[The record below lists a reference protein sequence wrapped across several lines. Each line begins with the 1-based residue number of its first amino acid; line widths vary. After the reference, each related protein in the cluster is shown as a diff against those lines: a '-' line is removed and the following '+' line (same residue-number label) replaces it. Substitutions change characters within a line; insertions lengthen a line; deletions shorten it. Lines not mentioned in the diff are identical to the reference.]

1 MARCQLFRF
10 AFWHAMAAI
19 VLFSSPADAQVP
31 SNDGMILWLDA
42 EDHDA
47 DGEHSNQPADGTPIV
62 EWRDKSDSGNQLSQ
76 NIAVHQPTFHA
87 TATGG
92 RPAVRFH
99 GDDFLSLPTFSG
111 LSTGDQT
118 FHVLVV
124 MQAPGGSSHGAQRI
138 LDLNS
143 RDAAGA
149 AFEKRFGF
157 WVGYQQGRG
166 RVRLGIHSG
175 DEGEGLTVA
184 WNGKPNLIE
193 TVYTGEQTFAIHVN
207 GRRDQRAMFNG
218 THFLGFK
225 DNVTLAL
232 GQHFGA
238 ESNVGTFFQGDLAEL
253 LIYDRPLT
261 ATERYEIGTYLAHKY
276 GLQTGFRPI
285 PQFEKDVLPI
295 LAKRC
300 HSCHGDETLEAD
312 LDLRTVAAMLRGG
325 KAGPVIV
332 RGFADRS
339 EMVSMIEAGKMP
351 PEGETRLTPN
361 EISVLRDWVEADAP
375 AAEVIS
381 DPGRRDTISDKDRQ
395 HWAWH
400 SPERFGP
407 PPVQSAGYVRND
419 VDHFLLA
426 QLERHGL
433 SYSDEANRST
443 LIRRAFFDL
452 TGLPPA
458 PQDVDAFSNDAAP
471 DALER
476 LIDRLL
482 DSEHFGE
489 RWGRHWLDVSGY
501 VDVYGSDND
510 AAIIKPLAE
519 KWRFRDYVIRS
530 FNEGKPFDRFI
541 VEQLAGDELYDW
553 KSADVFSE
561 EMTDALIA
569 TGFLL
574 CANDDTD
581 QNELNTPETR
591 HHVLQRTTEVI
602 ASNLLALTVQCARCH
617 DHKYEAFSQADYYC
631 LESVFAPAFNVRHW
645 VTSTGHGR
653 ADVSDRQK
661 ERIDHENGQID
672 GRVAAL
678 KMQADEI
685 RERYRRTL
693 FTEKL
698 ALLPETIRS
707 TVRTA
712 LETSAEKR
720 TAEQQRLAETHKA
733 ALTVSPQELSAAPN
747 EVDTKQLTDI
757 AKQTADLHSK
767 RRTYRTIQIVH
778 ERNLP
783 SPTYVLRR
791 GNYLRPG
798 LKVAPDLPT
807 ILDAASL
814 RVEAVSDSSG
824 RRLALAKALTDPDT
838 LAGQHVAR
846 VIVNRIWQQVFG
858 TGLVETSDNLGV
870 SGALPS
876 HPKLLDYLTLRFID
890 NGWQVKP
897 IIRLMMLSGAW
908 RQRSTQTAGSV
919 KALNT
924 DPENRLLWR
933 MNLRQLDSEYV
944 RDAILAASGKLD
956 RTVLGPFVPLDA
968 RADGMVVIKTK
979 GLPTPTTEW
988 RRSIYVLARRNYHLT
1003 MLRVFGQPIV
1013 ARNCTVRKPAAIVTQ
1028 SLTLLHDDFVLQQ
1041 ADYFAERVIADAG
1054 NAVPKQVAAAFR
1066 IAVGRSPT
1074 EDEEKLSIEL
1084 VQRQRDRYEAQKPET
1099 DASRIAL
1106 AQLCKMLF
1114 NLNEFLYVK

>member
-1 MARCQLFRF
+1 MSRRHQFRF
-10 AFWHAMAAI
+10 LLVCAVVGI
-19 VLFSSPADAQVP
+19 VLFSSPTDAQV
-31 SNDGMILWLDA
+31 SSADGMILWLDA

-47 DGEHSNQPADGTPIV
+47 DGDHSNQPADASPIV
-62 EWRDKSDSGNQLSQ
+62 EWRDRSGSGNQPAQ

-87 TATGG
+87 KAIGG
-92 RPAVRFH
+92 RPAIRFH
-99 GDDFLSLPTFSG
+99 GDDFLSLPAFSG
-111 LSTGDQT
+111 LATGDQT
-118 FHVLVV
+118 FHILVV
-124 MQAPGGSSHGAQRI
+124 MQAPAGSSHGAQRI

-143 RDAAGA
+143 RDAVGA
-149 AFEKRFGF
+149 AFEKRYGF
-157 WVGYQQGRG
+157 WVGHQQGRG

-184 WNGKPNLIE
+184 WDGKPNLIE

-238 ESNVGTFFQGDLAEL
+238 ESNVGTFLQGDLAEV

-261 ATERYEIGTYLAHKY
+261 ATERFEIGSYLAHKY
-276 GLQTGFRPI
+276 GLKTGFRPI
-285 PQFEKDVLPI
+285 PQFEKDVQPI
-295 LAKRC
+295 LARRC
-300 HSCHGDETLEAD
+300 HSCHGDEALEAD

-339 EMVSMIEAGKMP
+339 EMVSMIESGKMP
-351 PEGETRLTPN
+351 PKGETGLTPN
-361 EISVLRDWVEADAP
+361 EISLLRDWVEADAP
-375 AAEVIS
+375 AAEIIS
-381 DPGRRDTISDKDRQ
+381 DPGRRDTISDQDRQ
-395 HWAWH
+395 HWAWQ
-400 SPERFGP
+400 SPGRFDP
-407 PPVQSAGYVRND
+407 PPVQSVGQVRND

-433 SYSDEANRST
+433 SYSEQADRGT
-443 LIRRAFFDL
+443 LIRRASFDL
-452 TGLPPA
+452 TGLPPS
-458 PQDVDAFSNDAAP
+458 PQEVDAFSHDAAP

-482 DSEHFGE
+482 SSEHFGE

-510 AAIIKPLAE
+510 AAIIKPLTE

-530 FNEGKPFDRFI
+530 YNDDKPFDRFL

-553 KSADVFSE
+553 KNADEFSP
-561 EMTDALIA
+561 EMREALIA

-591 HHVLQRTTEVI
+591 HHVLQRTTEVV

-617 DHKYEAFSQADYYC
+617 DHKYEAVSQTDYYC
-631 LESVFAPAFNVRHW
+631 LESIFAPAFNVRHW
-645 VTSTGHGR
+645 VTSTSHGR

-661 ERIDHENGQID
+661 ARIDHRNRQIETQ
-672 GRVAAL
+672 VVTL
-678 KMQADEI
+678 KTQADEI
-685 RERYRRTL
+685 RERYRQTL

-698 ALLPETIRS
+698 ALLPETIRAA
-707 TVRTA
+707 VRSA
-712 LETSAEKR
+712 LGTSAEER
-720 TAEQQRLAETHKA
+720 TAEQKQLAEAHKA
-733 ALTVSPQELSAAPN
+733 ALTVSPQELSAAIN
-747 EVDTKQLTDI
+747 EVDTKRL
-757 AKQTADLHSK
+757 AEMARKTADLHSK
-767 RRTYRTIQIVH
+767 RRTYRSIQVVH
-778 ERNLP
+778 ESNHPP
-783 SPTYVLRR
+783 STFVLRR

-798 LKVAPDLPT
+798 LKVPPDLPA

-814 RVEAVSDSSG
+814 RVESVSGSSG
-824 RRLALAKALTDPDT
+824 RRLALAQALTDPDT

-858 TGLVETSDNLGV
+858 AGLVATSDNFGV
-870 SGALPS
+870 SGASPS
-876 HPKLLDYLTLRFID
+876 HPRLLDFLTLRFID

-908 RQRSTQTAGSV
+908 RQQSTQAAGSE
-919 KALNT
+919 KALNA

-944 RDAILAASGKLD
+944 RDAILASSGKLD

-968 RADGMVVIKTK
+968 RADGMVVIKTD
-979 GLPTPTTEW
+979 GLPTPTTQW

-1041 ADYFAERVIADAG
+1041 ADYFAERVIAEAG

-1074 EDEEKLSIEL
+1074 EDEEQLSIGL
-1084 VQRQRDRYEAQKPET
+1084 VQRQRDRYESEKTES
-1099 DASRIAL
+1099 DASQMAL
-1106 AQLCKMLF
+1106 AQLCRMLF